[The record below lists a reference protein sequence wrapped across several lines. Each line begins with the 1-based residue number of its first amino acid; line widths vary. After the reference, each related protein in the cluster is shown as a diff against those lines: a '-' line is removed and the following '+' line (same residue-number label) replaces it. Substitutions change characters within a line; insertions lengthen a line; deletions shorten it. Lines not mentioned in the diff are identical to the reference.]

1 MLEYLVAHG
10 ANINAQDY
18 MKRTAFRMAEGS
30 KQTFQFQE
38 WPETAAFLK
47 SLGADTTLGIS
58 GREQER
64 GRDAKGQAGGNQQ
77 PQ

>member
-1 MLEYLVAHG
+1 
-10 ANINAQDY
+10 

-38 WPETAAFLK
+38 WPETAAFMK
-47 SLGADTTLGIS
+47 TLGADTTLGIS
-58 GREQER
+58 GREHGTGTAMPR
-64 GRDAKGQAGGNQQ
+64 VRPGGNQQ

>member
-1 MLEYLVAHG
+1 VIEYLVAHG

-38 WPETAAFLK
+38 WPETAQLLK
-47 SLGADTTLGIS
+47 KLGADTTLGIS

-64 GRDAKGQAGGNQQ
+64 QRDAAGNDAAKLEK
-77 PQ
+77 